1 MKSLF
6 ESLFT
11 TKDIIRKKYPGGWVG
26 WVNDNMSD
34 EDDGRLTRFTTM
46 DGRHMYSKVQHL
58 IKNGFTP
65 PELVND
71 TYYFKDY
78 FLDVMEYNDISEE
91 KLDKY
96 SFSLPKWLNVK
107 EPMIGTHSLEEIMTM
122 NIDPQKHNVM
132 RCSYFYNH
140 KLYKE

>member
-1 MKSLF
+1 
-6 ESLFT
+6 
-11 TKDIIRKKYPGGWVG
+11 
-26 WVNDNMSD
+26 MSD

-65 PELVND
+65 PELVD
-71 TYYFKDY
+71 GMYYFKDY
-78 FLDVMEYNDISEE
+78 FLDVIEYNHISNE

-96 SFSLPKWLNVK
+96 GCSYPKWLNVK
-107 EPMIGTHSLEEIMTM
+107 GPMLGAHSLEEIMTM

-140 KLYKE
+140 ELDKE

>member
-1 MKSLF
+1 
-6 ESLFT
+6 
-11 TKDIIRKKYPGGWVG
+11 
-26 WVNDNMSD
+26 MSD
-34 EDDGRLTRFTTM
+34 EDDGELTRFTTM
-46 DGRHMYSKVQHL
+46 DGQYMYAKVQHL
-58 IKNGFTP
+58 IKNGFMP
-65 PELVND
+65 PELVNG

-78 FLDVMEYNDISEE
+78 FLDVMEYNYISDE

-132 RCSYFYNH
+132 RCSYFYSH
-140 KLYKE
+140 ELDKE

>member
-34 EDDGRLTRFTTM
+34 EDDGELTRFTTM

-78 FLDVMEYNDISEE
+78 FLDVIEYNYISDE

>member
-1 MKSLF
+1 MKITEKVFL
-6 ESLFT
+6 
-11 TKDIIRKKYPGGWVG
+11 
-26 WVNDNMSD
+26 
-34 EDDGRLTRFTTM
+34 DGQY
-46 DGRHMYSKVQHL
+46 MYDKVQHL
-58 IKNGFTP
+58 IKNGFMST
-65 PELVND
+65 ELVNG

-78 FLDVMEYNDISEE
+78 FLDVMEYNDISDE

-132 RCSYFYNH
+132 RCSYFYNEE
-140 KLYKE
+140 LDKE